1 MASRGDATVNIPL
14 AQVHSNGGYTR
25 SDSITPLRSKEAA
38 SEPPSAS
45 KRHFGHRVRRGA
57 DGEDKV
63 IGYDGEEDTLNRMG
77 RIYKRVLE
85 FSIITRYFIY
95 VLPLALLIAIPIIV
109 GATAAPNARIG
120 SVPIVW
126 FFTWVEVLWLS
137 LWVSKIVAHF
147 LPSIFQILAGVVS
160 SGTRKYALIIRAV
173 QIPLSLVGW
182 AVTSLATFI
191 PLMTRNPDARAR
203 NDTTPKNWMNIVQN
217 ILGAC
222 VAASLVLLI
231 EKSFIQLISINY
243 HRKQFN
249 ARIKDSKR
257 NVHILGLLYDA
268 SRNLFPMYCNEF
280 AEEDYIIADQ
290 LNLHKLLGGN
300 SGNKTHARS
309 GSATPMR
316 FLQDVGRIGDK
327 VTSVFGN
334 VAQEITGK
342 QVFNPNSAHS
352 IVVEAL
358 EKKGPSE
365 ALARRL
371 WMSFVIEGKDSLYME
386 DIVDVLGPNQRE
398 EAEEAFMAIDRD
410 GNGDI
415 SLDEMILTVVEF
427 GRERKA
433 IATSMHDVDQAITVL
448 DGLLLTVVAVATVLI
463 FIAFLNR
470 NFVTTLAT
478 AGTALLSLSFVFAGT
493 AQEVLGSC
501 IFLFSKHPFDIGDV
515 VEITKE
521 QLIVDHISLLYTV
534 FRRIRGENVGRL
546 VQIPNI
552 VLNGLWIENVT
563 RSKAMKEQI
572 SLMISFDTTFE
583 DIQLLKQE
591 LSNFVKDKENA
602 RDYQP
607 DLDVEVLGTSDLSKL
622 ELRVEIQHK
631 SNWSNETLRA
641 ARRSKF
647 MCALVAAL
655 RRVPIYGPGGGADPL
670 GSAANASYSV
680 AITSDDAKARK
691 DTATKEK
698 NEARMV
704 PKRDNNDDDDDT
716 LLRKR
721 SSRSSGR
728 NNALGLSNAQASA
741 IDNLNSRNPT
751 SDMVRDEVWS
761 GTRDESTTTAVER
774 PSMDKRDEDNIKGLL
789 RRESTR
795 GRRKANS
802 GEINSPPIGQAIGSP
817 QYPQSSTTNDYAQS
831 QYYPQPD
838 SSARPP
844 LSTINSLRSTYT
856 TNTPATPQVGGAA
869 SYNPNAPLP
878 AAPGQGGP
886 PQIRRSP
893 SNPYRQQPAPPQLGT
908 GSTPPQR
915 KPSPGQGGPTYRRGS
930 YEDV

>member
-1 MASRGDATVNIPL
+1 MANRGDATVNIPL
-14 AQVHSNGGYTR
+14 NQVHSNHDGYTR

-38 SEPPSAS
+38 STPPSAR
-45 KRHFGHRVRRGA
+45 KGHFGHRVRRDPAAQG
-57 DGEDKV
+57 KV
-63 IGYDGEEDTLNRMG
+63 IGYDGEEDTLNRVG
-77 RIYKRVLE
+77 RFYKRVLE
-85 FSIITRYFIY
+85 FNIITRYFIY
-95 VLPLALLIAIPIIV
+95 VAPVALLIAIPIIV

-126 FFTWVEVLWLS
+126 FFTWIEVLWLS

-147 LPSIFQILAGVVS
+147 LPSAFQILAGVVS
-160 SGTRKYALIIRAV
+160 SGTRKYSLLIRAV

-182 AVTSLATFI
+182 AVTSLATFV
-191 PLMTRNPDARAR
+191 PLMTKNPDARAR
-203 NDTTPKNWMNIVQN
+203 NDETPKNWMNIVQN

-222 VAASLVLLI
+222 VAASLILLI
-231 EKSFIQLISINY
+231 EKVFIQLISINY

-249 ARIKDSKR
+249 ARIKDNKR

-280 AEEDYIIADQ
+280 AEEDYTIADQ
-290 LNLHKLLGGN
+290 LNLRKVLGGKDK
-300 SGNKTHARS
+300 SGHARS

-352 IVVEAL
+352 IVIEAL
-358 EKKGPSE
+358 EKKAPSE

-386 DIVDVLGPNQRE
+386 DVADVMGPEHQE
-398 EAEEAFMAIDRD
+398 EAEEAFTALDRD

-448 DGLLLTVVAVATVLI
+448 DRLLLTVVAVATVLI

-501 IFLFSKHPFDIGDV
+501 IFLFSKHPFDIGDR

-521 QLIVDHISLLYTV
+521 QLIVDHISLLFTV
-534 FRRIRGENVGRL
+534 FRRVTGENCGRL

-563 RSKAMKEQI
+563 RSKAMKEQL
-572 SLMISFDTTFE
+572 SLMISYNTSFE
-583 DIQLLKQE
+583 DIQLLKNE
-591 LSNFVKDKENA
+591 LLTFVRDKENS

-607 DLDVEVLGTSDLSKL
+607 DLEVEVLGTSDLSKL

-631 SNWSNETLRA
+631 SNYSNETLRA

-655 RRVPIYGPGGGADPL
+655 RRVPIFGPGGGADPL

-680 AITSDDAKARK
+680 AIQPEDAESRKDAAAKA
-691 DTATKEK
+691 K
-698 NEARMV
+698 NEARLV
-704 PKRDNNDDDDDT
+704 PVRPEGTEDDT

-721 SSRSSGR
+721 SSRSTGQDR
-728 NNALGLSNAQASA
+728 NNALGLSNTQAAA
-741 IDNLNSRNPT
+741 IDALNSRDPT
-751 SDMVRDEVWS
+751 SDFARDEAWS
-761 GTRDESTTTAVER
+761 GTRDESTTTIGER
-774 PSMDKRDEDNIKGLL
+774 QSIDRRDEDNIKGLL

-795 GRRKANS
+795 GRRKAS
-802 GEINSPPIGQAIGSP
+802 STEVTSPPVGYAMGSP
-817 QYPQSSTTNDYAQS
+817 QYPQQTTSNDYAQGP
-831 QYYPQPD
+831 YHPQQATG
-838 SSARPP
+838 ARPP
-844 LSTINSLRSTYT
+844 LTTINSMRSYT
-856 TNTPATPQVGGAA
+856 TTPASPQPQGGLAPAPSYDA
-869 SYNPNAPLP
+869 SGPLP
-878 AAPGQGGP
+878 LTPGQGGP
-886 PQIRRSP
+886 PRRSP
-893 SNPYRQQPAPPQLGT
+893 SNPYRQPSQTSQPGSVPPLRKPAPGE
-908 GSTPPQR
+908 
-915 KPSPGQGGPTYRRGS
+915 GGPQYRRGS